1 MAVKV
6 LVFEKN
12 SPHRDVGVSKIN
24 VLPTAIKVLVSMVK
38 NVKYRMIV
46 SGTDACLLL
55 IMR

>member
-6 LVFEKN
+6 VALEKN
-12 SPHRDVGVSKIN
+12 LPHHDVGVSKIN
-24 VLPTAIKVLVSMVK
+24 VLPTAIKILVSMVK